1 MPRNQISDT
10 DHWAVRLRMEQPGCI
25 GYPQS
30 MASQPFRP
38 ACPKCGIHMIVAAGF
53 NREPE
58 VQTLECL
65 RCGFV
70 KQPVPASAANA
81 NQQ

>member
-1 MPRNQISDT
+1 
-10 DHWAVRLRMEQPGCI
+10 MEQPGCI

-30 MASQPFRP
+30 MASQPSDLP
-38 ACPKCGIHMIVAAGF
+38 APNAGF
-53 NREPE
+53 TDRCRWFQSRAE

-81 NQQ
+81 TSNRPRPARAPTLGEHL

>member
-1 MPRNQISDT
+1 MHRLS
-10 DHWAVRLRMEQPGCI
+10 AVHGQPTIPTCL
-25 GYPQS
+25 PQMRDS
-30 MASQPFRP
+30 HDRCRWFQSRA
-38 ACPKCGIHMIVAAGF
+38 
-53 NREPE
+53 E

>member
-1 MPRNQISDT
+1 
-10 DHWAVRLRMEQPGCI
+10 
-25 GYPQS
+25 
-30 MASQPFRP
+30 
-38 ACPKCGIHMIVAAGF
+38 MIVAAGF

-81 NQQ
+81 NRQ